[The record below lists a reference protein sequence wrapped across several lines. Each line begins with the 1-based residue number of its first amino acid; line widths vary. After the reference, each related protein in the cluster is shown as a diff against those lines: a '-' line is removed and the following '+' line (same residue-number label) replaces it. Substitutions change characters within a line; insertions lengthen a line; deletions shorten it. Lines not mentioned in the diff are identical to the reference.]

1 MNKKKNERRKASVVE
16 EKEKEKK
23 EKSRIRSFASREN
36 LVKLAE
42 ADDFPDET
50 ISESR
55 DEWSQIRGLN
65 FKESGRPKAKGKK
78 IEGGGGRGEGET

>member
-16 EKEKEKK
+16 EKEKEEK

-55 DEWSQIRGLN
+55 DE
-65 FKESGRPKAKGKK
+65 
-78 IEGGGGRGEGET
+78 